1 MALSKP
7 GTAKLGSVY
16 EKELVDSVKA
26 ILENKVDGMGA
37 LTKWNVILKIL
48 WEHHIPYKR
57 IVKLTELMVHPK
69 NRGGLGV
76 NPHDAHEIIAKVK
89 RIGADI
95 EHLRKATAF
104 ELSPFPEEQQAQR
117 NFNVKLVE
125 RSGGLLAPIS
135 GEERLLTVACSHF
148 SQGCRAALAGCK
160 TPEADLKNPDGTI
173 NVQSLLV
180 GKGNHDWKKILNEGI
195 EFTILPAAVEQTFG
209 PAIADLAQSALNAE
223 HGTYSKA
230 NELQVMSSMAL
241 AAESAGGDPDWT
253 AVANNAKAAAP
264 PCADYLDT
272 LVEFVKYYAGGA
284 GAPIIGFLCCF
295 VLYFNC

>member
-1 MALSKP
+1 MECHPEDS
-7 GTAKLGSVY
+7 LGAPY
-16 EKELVDSVKA
+16 PLQADCEA
-26 ILENKVDGMGA
+26 HRAYGA
-37 LTKWNVILKIL
+37 SQKS
-48 WEHHIPYKR
+48 R
-57 IVKLTELMVHPK
+57 
-69 NRGGLGV
+69 GLGV

-284 GAPIIGFLCCF
+284 GAPIIGFLFCF
-295 VLYFNC
+295 VSIL